1 MCTRARHPLVLA
13 GLVRGRRHTVG
24 IRRRPTHRPA
34 EPASTPTA
42 SWNRRR
48 STTHHREPP
57 HPFNPLPGGCRAK
70 RRDRYAGMLGAR
82 AISTRR
88 RRSTSADTV
97 SAVDPQLARASR
109 ASFSWVAGRLVGA
122 PPPVAMPSCS
132 PGGANPLLNG
142 RSRHRVAPSMP
153 VEKEIDR
160 FRSGCRHPH
169 AGPRHPNAR
178 QSKGGQ
184 QRHNEQWQRACP
196 LWPTPARRRGG
207 GHLVQEH
214 QWIGARTTVRN
225 DRGALRGPS
234 STW

>member
-42 SWNRRR
+42 SWNRCR

-57 HPFNPLPGGCRAK
+57 HPFTFFPAA
-70 RRDRYAGMLGAR
+70 AGQSVATGTPECSGRERSAR
-82 AISTRR
+82 AGGAAPQPTR
-88 RRSTSADTV
+88 SAP
-97 SAVDPQLARASR
+97 SILSSLEPLAHPS
-109 ASFSWVAGRLVGA
+109 AGRPVGWSGHHLRWPCHPA
-122 PPPVAMPSCS
+122 LQVE
-132 PGGANPLLNG
+132 ANPLLNG
-142 RSRHRVAPSMP
+142 RSRNRVAPSVP

-160 FRSGCRHPH
+160 FRSGCRHRH

-184 QRHNEQWQRACP
+184 QRHNDQRQRACS

-225 DRGALRGPS
+225 DRGALLPS
-234 STW
+234 SRTW